1 MAGAEIV
8 QCYIQ
13 DEFASAARP
22 VRELADFKKIFLQ
35 PGESLEVK
43 MQISPSAMSFYDIN
57 MNYSMEKGR
66 FKVFVGKDSD
76 APLAGTFRL

>member
-1 MAGAEIV
+1 
-8 QCYIQ
+8 
-13 DEFASAARP
+13 
-22 VRELADFKKIFLQ
+22 
-35 PGESLEVK
+35 

-66 FKVFVGKDSD
+66 FKVFVGKDSN